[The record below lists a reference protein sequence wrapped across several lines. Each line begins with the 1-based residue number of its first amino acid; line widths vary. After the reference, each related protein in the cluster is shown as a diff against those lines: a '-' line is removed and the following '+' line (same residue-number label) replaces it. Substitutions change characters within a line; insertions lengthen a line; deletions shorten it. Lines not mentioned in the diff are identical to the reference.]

1 MLPATTRR
9 SLPMSLLRAREV
21 IMAHFR
27 PMLMAHEVTEQQWRV
42 LRVLAETR
50 SVDASEL
57 AERAS
62 ILPPSLTR
70 IIRTLQDRKLITRG
84 RLDEDGRRVILN
96 ITPAGL
102 ELLDKLAPERRAI
115 YQAIEDRYGSEKLQ
129 ALLDLLD
136 DLIRSET
143 DARQ

>member
-1 MLPATTRR
+1 
-9 SLPMSLLRAREV
+9 MSLLHAREV

-27 PMLMAHEVTEQQWRV
+27 PMLTAHEVTEQQWRV

-84 RLDEDGRRVILN
+84 RMDEDGRRVILN
-96 ITPAGL
+96 ITASGL
-102 ELLDKLAPERRAI
+102 ELLDKLTPERRAI
-115 YQAIEDRYGSEKLQ
+115 YQAIEERYGSEKLQ
-129 ALLDLLD
+129 TLLDLLD

-143 DARQ
+143 DAGQ

>member
-1 MLPATTRR
+1 
-9 SLPMSLLRAREV
+9 MSLLRAREV